1 MCIKV
6 KYILLLTIFS
16 AFTCFSQEL
25 VKNESESEISFI
37 IKNLGFN
44 VEGRFNDFTVLSN
57 FNIDNLEE
65 SFINAEIRVK
75 SIFTDVALRD
85 EHLLKS
91 DFFDVHTYPKIV
103 FKSSAIEKKSNFK
116 YLLKGFLLMKGIKKK
131 VESPLEIEKTEK
143 GVRFIANFTLNR
155 KDFGVGGSSLIL
167 SKKVN
172 IKMIYVA
179 DKN

>member
-57 FNIDNLEE
+57 FNSDRIEE
-65 SFINAEIRVK
+65 SFINVEISVK
-75 SIFTDVALRD
+75 SIFTDLELRD

-91 DFFDVHTYPKIV
+91 DYFDVDKHPKIV
-103 FKSSAIEKKSNFK
+103 FESSGIEKTSNAK
-116 YLLKGFLLMKGIKKK
+116 YIVKGFLLMKGIKKK
-131 VESPLEIEKTEK
+131 VESPLEIEYTENDL
-143 GVRFIANFTLNR
+143 RFIANFTLNR
-155 KDFGVGGSSLIL
+155 KDFGVGGSSFIL

>member
-6 KYILLLTIFS
+6 KYILFLTIFS
-16 AFTCFSQEL
+16 AFNCFSQEL
-25 VKNESESEISFI
+25 VENESESEISFI

-85 EHLLKS
+85 
-91 DFFDVHTYPKIV
+91 
-103 FKSSAIEKKSNFK
+103 
-116 YLLKGFLLMKGIKKK
+116 
-131 VESPLEIEKTEK
+131 
-143 GVRFIANFTLNR
+143 
-155 KDFGVGGSSLIL
+155 
-167 SKKVN
+167 
-172 IKMIYVA
+172 
-179 DKN
+179 